1 MRKVSFF
8 KKVSLFREY
17 RKIIKSIER
26 DLEVNFGARIDNAF
40 RIYTV
45 VNIPEN
51 LIEEPYNLRKS
62 DIDNLAKT
70 FMKDYSIQLSRFLNE
85 KGLIELYDSYDV
97 EKVDKYSYLMIFGF
111 SLFNSQKFY
120 RNLYLFYIY
129 LSVLTFIGLLTY
141 FLNF

>member
-8 KKVSLFREY
+8 KKLSLFREY
-17 RKIIKSIER
+17 KKIIKSIEK
-26 DLEVNFGARIDNAF
+26 DLEVNFGARIDNAY

-70 FMKDYSIQLSRFLNE
+70 FMKDYSSQLSRFLNE

-111 SLFNSQKFY
+111 SLFNSQTFY
-120 RNLYLFYIY
+120 RNLYLFYIS
-129 LSVLTFIGLLTY
+129 LSILTFIGLLTY

>member
-1 MRKVSFF
+1 MRKVSFV
-8 KKVSLFREY
+8 KKLSLFREY
-17 RKIIKSIER
+17 KKIIKSIEK
-26 DLEVNFGARIDNAF
+26 DLEVNFGARIDNAY

-45 VNIPEN
+45 INIPQN

-70 FMKDYSIQLSRFLNE
+70 FMKDYSSQLSRYLNE

-111 SLFNSQKFY
+111 SLFNSHKFY
-120 RNLYLFYIY
+120 RNLYLFYASFSI
-129 LSVLTFIGLLTY
+129 LVFIALFTY